1 MSLYMKPES
10 PRLRLEDCLE
20 ENIEVMAVFRENQR
34 DRRETSKLLSQ
45 KQGGDDFKEKG
56 VINSV
61 YNV

>member
-1 MSLYMKPES
+1 MKSES

-45 KQGGDDFKEKG
+45 KARRR
-56 VINSV
+56 
-61 YNV
+61 